1 MTRLIDEVDLYDR
14 LQELLS
20 SPASVD
26 IAMAW
31 IRCGRPLDAILGFA
45 KSNPGK
51 LRVLC
56 GVNGFLTE
64 PAALFQIQ
72 EVACLKIAY
81 GTSGRKLHSKLFLFR
96 AASATTVWVGSANLT
111 ESAFSVNR
119 ELVCETV
126 DDGSAVGIFDAYWK
140 EFNTPDAD
148 WLRKYAALCGQL
160 PTSPSIGLPNLG
172 APQHRPPG
180 SEDWKTYVARL
191 RARNWER
198 LDWIAGQ
205 LPEVTQIGLSNWQQL
220 SKTDAEKLLGI
231 AKTYGAL
238 GRLQGA
244 GVVKNIFYEPSWKNL
259 LTREKIEAA
268 LNVIPP
274 NPSAPAFEPM
284 IKRAF
289 DLITSLDRVNVATV
303 SRLLAVRH
311 PDRFVSVNKAS
322 TAGLSLLSGIS
333 QTDLHSSAGYVALI
347 RWVMNQPWWS
357 APDPQDE
364 TSIYWRQRAA
374 LLDILA
380 YSGDPSK
387 GTQSESDYDVDDE

>member
-1 MTRLIDEVDLYDR
+1 MIRLIDEVGLYGR
-14 LQELLS
+14 LQDLLS
-20 SPASVD
+20 SSASVD

-45 KSNPGK
+45 KSSPGK

-64 PAALFQIQ
+64 PAALFQLQ
-72 EVACLKIAY
+72 EAARLKIAY
-81 GTSGRKLHSKLFLFR
+81 GTSGRKLHSKMFLFR

-126 DDGSAVGIFDAYWK
+126 DDGSAVGIFEAYWK

-148 WLRKYAALCGQL
+148 WLQKYAALCGQV
-160 PTSPSIGLPNLG
+160 PPAPSAELPNLD
-172 APQHRPPG
+172 APQGRPPVP
-180 SEDWKTYVARL
+180 EDWKSYVARL
-191 RARNWER
+191 RSKDRAR

-205 LPEVTQIGLSNWQQL
+205 LPEVTQIGLSNWQLL

-238 GRLQGA
+238 GRLKGA
-244 GVVKNIFYEPSWKNL
+244 GVVKNIFYEASRKNL
-259 LTREKIEAA
+259 ATREKIEAA

-289 DLITSLDRVNVATV
+289 DIITSLDRVNVATA

-322 TAGLSLLSGIS
+322 IAGLSMLSGIS
-333 QTDLHSSAGYVALI
+333 QRDLHSSAGYVALI

-357 APDPQDE
+357 APRSAGRD
-364 TSIYWRQRAA
+364 
-374 LLDILA
+374 LNFLA
-380 YSGDPSK
+380 PTGSTARHSGLFR
-387 GTQSESDYDVDDE
+387 